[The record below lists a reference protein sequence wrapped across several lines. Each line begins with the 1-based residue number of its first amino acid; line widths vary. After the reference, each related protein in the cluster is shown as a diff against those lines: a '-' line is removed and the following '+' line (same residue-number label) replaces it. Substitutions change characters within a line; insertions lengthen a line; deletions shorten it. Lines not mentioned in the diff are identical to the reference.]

1 MPQRKQL
8 TALQKKA
15 LAEKRKAQRAAES
28 DEVRRRR
35 LENDAA
41 RRRRRQ
47 QTKERGPH
55 DVEPTVKL
63 PLEEPQ
69 VLTVLP
75 MPEFLLKQELNE
87 HQGKTVTTW
96 LMRNNIIYLRGSQQG
111 RYLKYQ
117 N

>member
-87 HQGKTVTTW
+87 HQGKTVAT
-96 LMRNNIIYLRGSQQG
+96 
-111 RYLKYQ
+111 
-117 N
+117 